1 MQIVVGISGASGAI
15 YGIRALELLAGL
27 TDVTTHVVISQAAH
41 LTIKLETDLAV
52 ADVEAIADVA
62 HPNRDISASIASG
75 SFRADAMVVAPCSM
89 KTLSA
94 IVNSYSDNLLTRAAD
109 VMLKERR
116 PLALMPRET
125 PLHVGHTRLLHE
137 AALMGI
143 HLCPPVPAF
152 YNKPESL
159 DDIVNHSVG
168 RVLDLFGLDVGVVD
182 RWTGTGHDKGATLR

>member
-15 YGIRALELLAGL
+15 YGIRTLELLAKVNN
-27 TDVTTHVVISQAAH
+27 VTTHVVISQAART
-41 LTIKLETDLAV
+41 TIKLETDRTI
-52 ADVEAIADVA
+52 ADVEALADISHA
-62 HPNRDISASIASG
+62 NRDISASIASG
-75 SFRADAMVVAPCSM
+75 SFGADAMVVAPCSM

-109 VMLKERR
+109 VILKERR
-116 PLALMPRET
+116 PLILMPRET
-125 PLHVGHTRLLHE
+125 PLHLGHTRLLHE

-152 YNKPESL
+152 YNLPNTL

-168 RVLDLFGLDVGVVD
+168 RALDLIGLDVGTVT
-182 RWTGTGHDKGATLR
+182 RWNGPNRDTGTTLG